1 MKTKLLSFVAVAS
14 VMGTA
19 SVLAITQPQTAI
31 VQTAQAGQF
40 ETVRF
45 SDTAEADMMHRAYR
59 ILAFGDHDYK
69 GHRVAAMKQVKTAA
83 DLLGL
88 DLSGDDRNR
97 QPQVLSDDKMRE
109 ARDLLTHVLNA
120 AEVKGQPRISK
131 HINAAIRQ
139 IDIALEIH

>member
-69 GHRVAAMKQVKTAA
+69 GHRVAAMKQVKAAA

>member
-1 MKTKLLSFVAVAS
+1 MKTKLLSFVAIAS

-19 SVLAITQPQTAI
+19 SVLAITQPQTASD
-31 VQTAQAGQF
+31 QTAQAGQF